1 MEDLFN
7 IKEKTIS
14 GVRWTGVNRG
24 VQSGFSFLITIIL
37 ARLLQP
43 EDFGLLAMA
52 TIFTIFAGFLSKF
65 VSGSAIVQKQEL
77 GPKEISSIFWANLL
91 AGIITT
97 AIVIITAPFIA
108 LFFKEPRLGPILMTL
123 SLTFFLSSLYN
134 VYKALLVKNLEF
146 RFLYIVRIS
155 CTILSGL
162 LAVILAYKGYG
173 VWSLVWQAV
182 AEELFTLILLWIP
195 YRWYPLMH
203 FRWSEVRLI
212 MNFSMNYLGFNVVNF
227 VSESLPHLLIG
238 KFLGSEALGFY
249 TLAQRVVA
257 FPLETTSF
265 ITNNVLFPVFS
276 KIQDDNLRIGE
287 LYLHAMKHVGFIIFP
302 LMGGLF
308 ITAPELIQIVFGLK
322 WMPAI
327 FILQVL
333 SVAGIL
339 QSISINNSVLY
350 LTKGRTDLQFMT
362 SLLFLLVM
370 AMSIYI
376 GTNWGIRGVAISYVI
391 ASFIIIYP
399 SLVISYGVVNLKVY
413 RLLQTLKEAFMITAV
428 MGIPLFVIAPLLRSM
443 WVEPFLILT
452 SSILTG
458 GVIYIICSFLLNR
471 KLLTSFYDMLNLRA

>member
-1 MEDLFN
+1 M
-7 IKEKTIS
+7 S
-14 GVRWTGVNRG
+14 GIRWTGVNKG
-24 VQSGFSFLITIIL
+24 VQSALALLITVML

-43 EDFGLLAMA
+43 EDFGLVAMA
-52 TIFTIFAGFLSKF
+52 TIFTIFMGFF
-65 VSGSAIVQKQEL
+65 NEFGSGSAIIQKQGL
-77 GPKEISSIFWANLL
+77 GQREISSIFWFNLL
-91 AGIITT
+91 VGLITT
-97 AIVIITAPFIA
+97 IVTVIVAPFIA
-108 LFFKEPRLGPILMTL
+108 MFFKEPRLGPILVVL
-123 SLTFFLSSLYN
+123 SFTFFLSSLYN
-134 VYKALLVKNLEF
+134 VHQAQLVKNLEF

-155 CTILSGL
+155 CTISSGL
-162 LAVILAYKGYG
+162 LAIILAYKGYG

-212 MNFSMNYLGFNVVNF
+212 MNFSMNYLGFNIVNF
-227 VSESLPHLLIG
+227 ISERLPHLLIG
-238 KFLGSEALGFY
+238 KFLGSESLGFY
-249 TLAQRVVA
+249 TLAQRIVA
-257 FPLETTSF
+257 FPLETTSY
-265 ITNNVLFPVFS
+265 ITGNVLFPVFS
-276 KIQDDNLRIGE
+276 RIQDDNLRIGE

-302 LMGGLF
+302 LMVGLF